1 MIGACYEPR
10 EDRRVQMIGYVGGAC
25 RRDTVSVPPY
35 VSVSTHPELGMYN
48 SAGGVIVTNEIVTS
62 IYHGMQSCLYA
73 FCHIRAPC
81 DPVAF
86 RKPYAIETIM
96 GQLLDWKRY
105 EANSMVEFTDVGEN
119 NVNSIFRRSLVI
131 YFKSQFFDVGY
142 IQDHVPDAE
151 AKGIFPTDQTLK
163 NALGS
168 GPVAR
173 SFLKLLHTCWAGN
186 SRQDCYDLIER
197 YAAGGDDEG
206 LTEETVRKACGLPP
220 KNSTAKVDLG
230 AEEMGES
237 VDPQFGPVGLGPLEV
252 PPVIAMAGDNTIVVQ
267 EAPSPSAQQKKIPE
281 FPAHLVKK
289 SQRIM
294 EYLLTTSKDRIT
306 QSQARLVTAIPPSE
320 AATVLD
326 DLVKAGMWFKLEKS
340 SGQKKPSHHRKNSAA
355 LARKD
360 NIELK
365 IAAADHVYMPKII
378 FGGDMA
384 GICDM
389 KIRDQD
395 RTYPETFNAGV
406 VKALQRRIRS
416 TEPTRAS
423 SGKR

>member
-1 MIGACYEPR
+1 
-10 EDRRVQMIGYVGGAC
+10 
-25 RRDTVSVPPY
+25 
-35 VSVSTHPELGMYN
+35 
-48 SAGGVIVTNEIVTS
+48 
-62 IYHGMQSCLYA
+62 
-73 FCHIRAPC
+73 
-81 DPVAF
+81 
-86 RKPYAIETIM
+86 
-96 GQLLDWKRY
+96 
-105 EANSMVEFTDVGEN
+105 MVEFPDVGEN
-119 NVNSIFRRSLVI
+119 NVNSILRRSLVI
-131 YFKSQFFDVGY
+131 YFKSQFFDVDY

-163 NALGS
+163 DSLGS

-173 SFLKLLHTCWAGN
+173 SFLKLLHTFWTEN

-206 LTEETVRKACGLPP
+206 LTEATVRKACGLPP
-220 KNSTAKVDLG
+220 KNATAEVDLG

-267 EAPSPSAQQKKIPE
+267 EAPSPAAQQKKLPE

-326 DLVKAGMWFKLEKS
+326 DLVKAGMWFKFEKS
-340 SGQKKPSHHRKNSAA
+340 SGQKKPSYHRKNSAA
-355 LARKD
+355 LARQGQYQAED
-360 NIELK
+360 CRCRPLLHAQNNLWRGRGRHMRHEDPRPRPHL
-365 IAAADHVYMPKII
+365 
-378 FGGDMA
+378 
-384 GICDM
+384 
-389 KIRDQD
+389 
-395 RTYPETFNAGV
+395 
-406 VKALQRRIRS
+406 S
-416 TEPTRAS
+416 
-423 SGKR
+423 